1 MTIEQAIAVLRG
13 MKIYLCSGNPIW
25 KTELIK
31 ESVNMACEALVQA
44 DTPQTDCSME
54 RTE

>member
-25 KTELIK
+25 RTDLIK
-31 ESVNMACEALVQA
+31 EAVNMACEALEQVNA
-44 DTPQTDCSME
+44 PQTNE
-54 RTE
+54 RSE